1 MPIFAP
7 RKRKI
12 DNMTNET
19 TRTITSLKAYSNQ
32 EEYADEYIFM
42 TDNLERILCG
52 DNSIKTDVA
61 FFIYCRNGEIRLEM
75 DNIPYIIH
83 SHDLFVSLPNS
94 IIKDVLAS
102 PGHKV
107 EIICFSSQ
115 FVDRL
120 NHVSRETW
128 RAVNYLK
135 NHPLKHFGD
144 DDQRLFEHYS
154 SIIRS
159 KINKEIN
166 NYEKEIL
173 LHVASACFEEAMAC
187 ILREIDLD
195 QEPEADD
202 TDTLRQ
208 NVIFKKF
215 VQEVAADNGRHR
227 SVAYYADKL
236 CLTPKYVSTMVKRV
250 SGKKALT
257 LINDCAI
264 NHIKD
269 ALRHSESDVSEISDT
284 FNFPNNSFFAK
295 YFRHHT
301 GMSPSEFRNN
311 NLA

>member
-1 MPIFAP
+1 
-7 RKRKI
+7 
-12 DNMTNET
+12 MTNEP
-19 TRTITSLKAYSNQ
+19 TRTITSLKAYSKQ

-61 FFIYCRNGEIRLEM
+61 FFIHCHNGEIRLEK

-83 SHDLFVSLPNS
+83 KDDLFVSLPNS

-107 EIICFSSQ
+107 EIVCFSSQ

-120 NHVSRETW
+120 NHVSRDTW
-128 RAVNYLK
+128 RAINYLK
-135 NHPLKHFGD
+135 DHPIKHFSD
-144 DDQRLFEHYS
+144 DEQRLFDHYS
-154 SIIRS
+154 CIIRD
-159 KINKEIN
+159 KINKQMN

-173 LHVASACFEEAMAC
+173 LHVASACFEEAMAS
-187 ILREIDLD
+187 ILREIDLNN
-195 QEPEADD
+195 EPAPDD
-202 TDTLRQ
+202 SDTLRQ

-215 VQEVAADNGRHR
+215 LQEVAADNGHHR

-250 SGKKALT
+250 SGKKALA
-257 LINDCAI
+257 LINDCAV

-269 ALRHSESDVSEISDT
+269 ALRHSECDVSEIAET

-295 YFRHHT
+295 YFRHQT
-301 GMSPSEFRNN
+301 GMSPTEFRTNVHER
-311 NLA
+311 